1 MLKSNGERGADL
13 SHWGIYSAGTTTPGP
28 GPNPPPVAPVPLPAA
43 GWMLL
48 AAIGGMAFWRR
59 RATA

>member
-1 MLKSNGERGADL
+1 MNPNGLSNFRIFAA
-13 SHWGIYSAGTTTPGP
+13 AGDNGP
-28 GPNPPPVAPVPLPAA
+28 GNPPPPVAPIPLPAA